1 METKR
6 VEFAI
11 EKRGYSPVQVD
22 DYISFLLA
30 RCDELEKEC
39 AELKKECHAAHIKL
53 EEAKSDENT
62 ISSIIVSAQ
71 KMADSIVKDA
81 KDKAKAVSEALA
93 ESCDEMLNS
102 YVEKVKIEREKL
114 MKAGNAVAEFKDSLY
129 SAYREHIASLDKIM
143 PDEEIDSDMAVSS
156 DDELMDEALEL
167 ARKKYEEADSEEI
180 DFISR
185 QNSADGESEEF

>member
-81 KDKAKAVSEALA
+81 KDKAKLVHTLNGSGVAVG
-93 ESCDEMLNS
+93 
-102 YVEKVKIEREKL
+102 RT
-114 MKAGNAVAEFKDSLY
+114 VA
-129 SAYREHIASLDKIM
+129 AI
-143 PDEEIDSDMAVSS
+143 
-156 DDELMDEALEL
+156 LENYQNEDGTVTVPEVL
-167 ARKKYEEADSEEI
+167 VPYMGADVI
-180 DFISR
+180 K
-185 QNSADGESEEF
+185 